1 MGGMM
6 ANRVSKRDQFSSQ
19 WGFILSCIG
28 SAVGMGNIWLFPFR
42 AGQFGGAAF
51 LIPYIIFVAII
62 GYTGIVEEMCFGRA
76 MRTGPQGAFLKATR
90 RRGSNAGEYIG
101 WLPVIGSLGIAIGY
115 TVVVG
120 WITRFMVGAFTG
132 SMLAAENSG
141 AYFGSLAGAFA
152 SIPWHFTAGAVCFV
166 IMAAGVSSGIEKV
179 NRFMMPAF
187 FCLFVVLALWVAR
200 LPQAGQGY
208 RFLFHIDWRA
218 LTSIK
223 TWVYALG
230 QAFFSLSL
238 AGSGTVVYGSYL
250 KDDENAPASAQ
261 FTALFD
267 TLAALLAALVI
278 IPAVFAYGL
287 EPSAGPPLM
296 FITMPMIFKEMP
308 LGFLFAT
315 IFFVAVFFAG
325 ITSLIN
331 LYETPVEMVQ
341 QKFKLSRKTS
351 LALVLGIGGAVGLI
365 VEDGAILGRW
375 MDIISIYIIPMGAL
389 LAGIMFFWVCGTDF
403 VLDEVSK
410 GRNKRMGTF
419 YAVQGKYLYCGLTL
433 AVYILGI
440 FYGGIG

>member
-1 MGGMM
+1 MTD
-6 ANRVSKRDQFSSQ
+6 RVSKRDQFSSQ
-19 WGFILSCIG
+19 WGFILACIG

-51 LIPYIIFVAII
+51 LIPYVIFVAII

-90 RRGSNAGEYIG
+90 RHGSNAGALIG
-101 WLPVIGSLGIAIGY
+101 WIPVIGSLGIAIGY

-120 WITRFMVGAFTG
+120 WIIRFMAGSFTG
-132 SMLAAENSG
+132 SLLAAENSG
-141 AYFGSLAGAFA
+141 AYFGALAGAF
-152 SIPWHFTAGAVCFV
+152 SSMPWHFAAGTICFI

-187 FCLFVVLALWVAR
+187 FCLFIVLAVWVAR
-200 LPQAGQGY
+200 LPHAGQGY
-208 RFLFHIDWRA
+208 RFLFHTDWHA
-218 LTSIK
+218 LANVK

-250 KDDENAPASAQ
+250 KDDEDAPASAT

-278 IPAVFAYGL
+278 IPAVFAYHL

-308 LGFLFAT
+308 LGFLFAI

-341 QKFKLSRKTS
+341 QKFKLGRKT
-351 LALVLGIGGAVGLI
+351 ALGIALGIGFAVGL
-365 VEDGAILGRW
+365 VMEDGAILGTW

-403 VLDEVSK
+403 VLTEVSK
-410 GRNKRMGTF
+410 GRRKRFGTF

-433 AVYILGI
+433 IVYMLGI